1 MGPLVVVPPP
11 IIFVP
16 PPNIMPSPP
25 FVQPFVPAP
34 SPFVPVQPV
43 QPSLPVSS
51 IECRSL
57 RSTLD
62 QYELTTISSYFL
74 RSPTVGRQLVQ
85 QFTLFAPTNTALRAL
100 QIPSGVIVDDYIALV
115 LKAHG
120 VLKPY
125 AASAFGVEGL
135 LNLNGQTL
143 DTSRV
148 VVGAT
153 TTNQVCVKTTG
164 VCASVTV
171 ADIPV
176 CNGYVHIIDTVLE

>member
-1 MGPLVVVPPP
+1 MYDSCWTGRTDSFATSCDTAAPIPLVVVPPP

-34 SPFVPVQPV
+34 SPVVPV

-74 RSPTVGRQLVQ
+74 RSPTVRRQLGQ

-115 LKAHG
+115 LK
-120 VLKPY
+120 
-125 AASAFGVEGL
+125 
-135 LNLNGQTL
+135 
-143 DTSRV
+143 
-148 VVGAT
+148 
-153 TTNQVCVKTTG
+153 
-164 VCASVTV
+164 
-171 ADIPV
+171 
-176 CNGYVHIIDTVLE
+176 